1 MKKGLV
7 LAVDQGTTNTKV
19 VLFDESAS
27 AVSRG
32 AAPVAVRHPRPG
44 WVEQDGREIWRSVQA
59 AVADC
64 LRGRRAGDVAAVGVS
79 NQRES
84 VMAWRARDGAP
95 AGPCLTWQCRRAAG
109 ACERLRREGGEER
122 IRAKTG
128 LPLSPLFSAGKAR
141 WLAERAECPPDELRV
156 GTVDSW
162 LLWNLTGGRR
172 HACDE
177 SNAARTQLFNIVEGK
192 WDDELCGFFGVRPAS
207 LPEVLPSAEIF
218 GKTSGAAPLPDGLPV
233 CALVGDSHAALFGHG
248 VSSPG
253 TVKATY
259 GTGSSLMTLLPA
271 FRRPTGDVVVTI
283 AWNVG
288 GRRTYALEGNILVS
302 ASVLPWAAKW
312 LGLNGDPARVDA
324 LARTVEDSGG
334 VFLVPALAGLGAPHW
349 DARARG
355 VVCGLTFN
363 AESGHL
369 ARAAMESIAF
379 QVCDVFAAM
388 RARSPAPLERLLADG
403 GPSGNDWLM
412 SLQADLLGA
421 PVWQGKTVEVSALG
435 AAGMAG
441 VAAGVWR
448 DAEEFAALPRPR
460 REFAPRMPARRR
472 ERLLSD
478 WRAAVARTLFSP
490 GDGRDFHPTS
500 MEERDATEAI

>member
-1 MKKGLV
+1 MKKNLV
-7 LAVDQGTTNTKV
+7 LAIDQGTTNTKV
-19 VLFDESAS
+19 VLFDENA
-27 AVSRG
+27 AVVSRG
-32 AAPVAVRHPRPG
+32 EAAVSVRHPRPG
-44 WVEQDGREIWRSVQA
+44 WVEQDGREIWRSVQSA
-59 AVADC
+59 AADC
-64 LRGRRAGDVAAVGVS
+64 LRGQNIGGVAAVGVS

-84 VMAWRARDGAP
+84 VTAWRARDGAP
-95 AGPCLTWQCRRAAG
+95 MGPCVTWQCRRAAEV
-109 ACERLRREGGEER
+109 CDRLRSRGREER

-128 LPLSPLFSAGKAR
+128 LPLDPMFSAGKAR
-141 WLAERAECPPDELRV
+141 WLTERAECPPDELRV

-162 LLWNLTGGRR
+162 LLWNLTGGKR

-192 WDDELCGFFGVRPAS
+192 WDDELCGLFGARASS
-207 LPEVLPSAEIF
+207 LPEVSPSAGVF
-218 GKTSGAAPLPDGLPV
+218 GKTLNAAPLPDGLPV

-248 VSSPG
+248 VLSPG
-253 TVKATY
+253 TAKATY

-271 FRRPTGDVVVTI
+271 FRPPGNDVVVTI
-283 AWNVG
+283 AWNV

-312 LGLNGDPARVDA
+312 LGLDGDPSKLDA
-324 LARTVEDSGG
+324 LARTVEDAGG
-334 VFLVPALAGLGAPHW
+334 VYMVPALVGLGAPHW
-349 DARARG
+349 DANARG

-363 AESGHL
+363 AEAGHL
-369 ARAAMESIAF
+369 ARAAMESVAF

-412 SLQADLLGA
+412 SLQADLLDA
-421 PVWQGKTVEVSALG
+421 PVWRSQIADVSALG

-448 DAEEFAALPRPR
+448 DAGEFAALPRPR
-460 REFAPRMPARRR
+460 REFAPSMSAQRRGRM
-472 ERLLSD
+472 LSG
-478 WRAAVARTLFSP
+478 WRAAAARTMFSP
-490 GDGRDFHPTS
+490 EFSSGNGRILSTS
-500 MEERDATEAI
+500 SKGEK